1 MNQQLQVK
9 KRFDDAL
16 DAFIDFIKQDKS
28 IQVALL
34 FGSLIEGN
42 VWEKSDVDIILISTD
57 ERNPYKFYW
66 LDQDELNFQVS
77 IYSRNRFKRM
87 YEQNLSG
94 SWFQHMISTSK
105 ILFSNDETISE
116 YVLQAQS
123 PGKRDV
129 ALQILQVVSMVIGD
143 LEKAEKFLLRRKDV
157 AQSYLFISRLLD
169 NLAQIEVLL
178 NGEIPGREVLERA
191 LEFKPR
197 LFSKIFTR
205 VIEEQTTQDKMVEI
219 IELIREYLV
228 ERTEII
234 FKPIIDYFKEE
245 QEVRTLTDLTIHL
258 NKMIT
263 SSWWEIASLSYC
275 QWLLHQGFLER
286 YVQPINL
293 TSKSYIQTNEIAYI
307 YKGEE

>member
-1 MNQQLQVK
+1 MTQHLTVK
-9 KRFDDAL
+9 QRFDDAL
-16 DAFIDFIKQDKS
+16 DAFIEYIKQDKS
-28 IQVALL
+28 IQAALL

-42 VWEKSDVDIILISTD
+42 VWEKSDVDIILISND

-77 IYSRNRFKRM
+77 VYSRNRFKRM

-105 ILFSNDETISE
+105 ILFSNDETINE
-116 YVLQAQS
+116 YVQQAQS

-129 ALQILQVVSMVIGD
+129 ELQILQVVSMVIGD
-143 LEKAEKFLLRRKDV
+143 LEKAEKFLLKRKDV

-178 NGEIPGREVLERA
+178 NGDLPGREVLEQA
-191 LEFKPR
+191 LEFNPG

-205 VIEEQTTQDKMVEI
+205 VIEEQTNQERMVEI

-245 QEVRTLTDLTIHL
+245 QEVRTLTDLTVHL
-258 NKMIT
+258 NKMLT

-275 QWLLHQGFLER
+275 QWLLQQGYLER

-307 YKGEE
+307 YNGEE